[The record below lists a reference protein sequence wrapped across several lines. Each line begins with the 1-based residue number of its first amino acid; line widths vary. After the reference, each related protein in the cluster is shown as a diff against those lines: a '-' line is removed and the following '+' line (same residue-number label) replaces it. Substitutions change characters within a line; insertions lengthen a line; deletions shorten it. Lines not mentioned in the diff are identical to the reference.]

1 LFNDICGGL
10 ISLGWIKLIEFERP
24 KVIDGTLIQGLP
36 GLGFVGKI
44 AVDYV
49 IEILKLPKFA
59 ELYSD
64 YLLLADGRA
73 GVYVDLKGILDLP
86 RYEFYLFKEKNI
98 IFLAGNTQPVS
109 WAQYEIAE
117 KVIKYVRELGVSRI
131 ITLGGTVTPS
141 RKKEVYTATTNEK
154 LMDMLRKY
162 DVKKS
167 IGGAITGAAG
177 IMLGISKLYN
187 MDGFTLLGNVGK
199 IYPDVEAAKAVLTV
213 ISKMYEFKID
223 FSKMDKIIED
233 IKIKSKAA
241 GELTALIERE
251 RTEREKEKETRQYY
265 V

>member
-1 LFNDICGGL
+1 M
-10 ISLGWIKLIEFERP
+10 GWIKIIEFEKPR
-24 KVIDGTLIQGLP
+24 VERGTLIQGLP

-49 IEILKLPKFA
+49 IEVLNLPKFA

-73 GVYVDLKGILDLP
+73 GVYVDLDGVLNLP

-117 KVIKYVRELGVSRI
+117 KVIKYVRELGVVRI

-141 RKKEVYTATTNEK
+141 RGKEVYSASTNSKILEE
-154 LMDMLRKY
+154 LRKY
-162 DVKKS
+162 GVKKS
-167 IGGAITGAAG
+167 IGGAVTGAAG
-177 IMLGISKLYN
+177 IMLGLSKLYN
-187 MDGFTLLGNVGK
+187 MDGFTLLGSVGK
-199 IYPDVEAAKAVLTV
+199 IYSDVEAAKAVLTV
-213 ISKMYEFKID
+213 VSKMYGFKID
-223 FSKMDKIIED
+223 FSRMDKIIED
-233 IKIKSKAA
+233 LKSKSKTAR
-241 GELTALIERE
+241 ELTSLIE
-251 RTEREKEKETRQYY
+251 TERLETEREKETRQYY